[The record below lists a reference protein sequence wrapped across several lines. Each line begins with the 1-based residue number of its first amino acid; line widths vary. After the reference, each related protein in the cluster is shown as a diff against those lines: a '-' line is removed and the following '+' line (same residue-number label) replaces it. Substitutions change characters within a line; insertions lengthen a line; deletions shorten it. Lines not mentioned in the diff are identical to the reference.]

1 MTCKDAFSVHAHG
14 QKRYRFT
21 LIELLVVI
29 AIIAILAAIL
39 LPSLQQARKRSRQ
52 SSCTNNLKQQG
63 VWFLM
68 YYDDYNNA
76 PCDRNAYGSDFLGVA
91 AWLQIKYGTKKTQKG
106 THWAAVQQRPVLRGT
121 PWACPE
127 PDITNAQY
135 FDEDGNTVVEGMNTS
150 YTYPREVVC
159 RMDNNKTNGYPPS
172 AECLKYNGPPV
183 NLKRVKTPGK
193 VLIFADDDVRKD
205 STIWGSSSLKYGEE
219 NCVIAFRHPSY
230 GVNYLFGDGHVEAR
244 TRLNSNTNRIFRMTH
259 LPASQQY

>member
-39 LPSLQQARKRSRQ
+39 LPSLQQARKRGRQ
-52 SSCTNNLKQQG
+52 SSCMSNMKQQG

-76 PCDRNAYGSDFLGVA
+76 PCDRNKYNDDFLGVA
-91 AWLQIKYGTKKTQKG
+91 GWLQIKYGVLKVKSG
-106 THWAAVQQRPVLRGT
+106 DDWAANQKRPVLRGT

-127 PDITNAQY
+127 LDATNAQTIGQM
-135 FDEDGNTVVEGMNTS
+135 DTS
-150 YTYPREVVC
+150 YIYPREVVC
-159 RMDNNKTNGYPPS
+159 RMENNKDKIYPPS
-172 AECLKYNGPPV
+172 SECLKYNGPPV

-193 VLIFADDDVRKD
+193 VLIFADDDVRVD
-205 STIWGSSSLKYGEE
+205 GSIWGSNSLKYGESG
-219 NCVIAFRHPSY
+219 CIVAFRHPSY

-244 TRLNSNTNRIFRMTH
+244 TRLDSNTRRIFRMTH